1 VGDELIQAMRQ
12 RSGPAGRMRFG
23 PFELDPGTGEL
34 HSDGAK
40 IILSAQPL
48 RLLLALLERP
58 GQLITRDELRRRLW
72 PDDTF
77 VDFEHGLNAAVRRV
91 RDALGDSADR
101 PRYIETLPRRGYRFV
116 GEIEAGSVTGERGE
130 AADTRPATTEAAPV
144 AHAAV
149 RQKWA
154 TGSTALLGSGILI
167 LIIAAS
173 WYAGFTRRVDQPGTR
188 ARELTRQTFGR
199 GLQTDVT
206 WSPDGQRI
214 AFASN
219 QDGNFDIWVQ
229 RLGGEAVR
237 ITDSPADDTQP
248 AWSPIG
254 DEIVFHSERDGG
266 GLFIVAAAGG
276 PAHQRTTFGA
286 HPTWRADGGE
296 ILFFAAKQ
304 AWPMRHL
311 YIVSPHGDDTP
322 RQILSDFLRG
332 GFWNAMAPH
341 PDGRL
346 TFIGT
351 HRSQDWG
358 VFTVGRDGKDPLTVH
373 PSDALL
379 QTLGWPDTHGVRFQW
394 NRAGTALYLEVASND
409 IRNLW
414 KVRVAPVTLE
424 WLSAERL
431 TTGSEDATVA
441 AVAPD
446 DERLAFTIQLE
457 KIRGWVFAFDAGA
470 GGPIGDG
477 RPVTAEGAVIAHLRL
492 SADGQSLLYD
502 SHRAGTKTVSVMTT
516 AVNTG
521 KTSVLVDNAAG
532 PVGSRNGTRVSY
544 VRRRTG
550 PAGSSPEAN
559 LEYVLAVRDQA
570 GSEHFVGRWSG
581 SVWLAASDWT
591 RDGKSILGSYWDPKD
606 AGPVFLVLW
615 PAPPAVAGQP
625 ERIVLRSPNHMFWQA
640 RFSPDDRWISF
651 VAMSTT
657 EPGRVSLGVT
667 AASGAARGEWT
678 PIAADHEWPDKP
690 RWSPDGKTLYFLSRK
705 PAGRFNVW
713 AVQMDPVHGRPVGEP
728 RQITHFDGTEVT
740 IHPDMGNSEMD
751 VAGRSLAVTTR
762 DVTGS
767 IWMLSRVQH

>member
-1 VGDELIQAMRQ
+1 M
-12 RSGPAGRMRFG
+12 
-23 PFELDPGTGEL
+23 
-34 HSDGAK
+34 
-40 IILSAQPL
+40 
-48 RLLLALLERP
+48 
-58 GQLITRDELRRRLW
+58 
-72 PDDTF
+72 
-77 VDFEHGLNAAVRRV
+77 RRV

-101 PRYIETLPRRGYRFV
+101 PRYVETLPRRGYRFV
-116 GEIEAGSVTGERGE
+116 GEIEAGPIAGEQGE
-130 AADTRPATTEAAPV
+130 GADTRPATTEAAPV
-144 AHAAV
+144 ASAAV
-149 RQKWA
+149 RQKWGR
-154 TGSTALLGSGILI
+154 GSTAFLASGILI
-167 LIIAAS
+167 VIIAAS

-188 ARELTRQTFGR
+188 ARELTRLTFGQ

-219 QDGNFDIWVQ
+219 QGGNFDIWVQ
-229 RLGGEAVR
+229 RLGGEAVQ
-237 ITDSPADDTQP
+237 ITNSPADDTQP

-266 GLFIVAAAGG
+266 GLFIVPAAGG
-276 PAHQRTTFGA
+276 PARQRTAFGA
-286 HPTWRADGGE
+286 YPTWRADGSE

-311 YIVSPHGDDTP
+311 YAVSPHGDDMP
-322 RQILSDFLRG
+322 RQILSDFLRD
-332 GFWNAMAPH
+332 GFWEWMAPH

-346 TFIGT
+346 TFIGV
-351 HRSQDWG
+351 HRTQDWG
-358 VFTVGRDGKDPLTVH
+358 VFTVGQDGKDPLTVH

-431 TTGSEDATVA
+431 TTGPDDATVA

-446 DERLAFTIQLE
+446 DERLAFTIQHE
-457 KIRGWVFAFDAGA
+457 EIRGWVFPFDAGA
-470 GGPIGDG
+470 GRLIGDG
-477 RPVTAEGAVIAHLRL
+477 RPVTAEDAVIAHLRL

-502 SHRAGTKTVSVMTT
+502 SHRAGTKTVAVMTT
-516 AVNTG
+516 DVDTG
-521 KTSVLVDNAAG
+521 KTTVLAANARV
-532 PVGSRNGTRVSY
+532 PVGSRDGTRVCLRAHADRASGVIARGRIWNTSWPY
-544 VRRRTG
+544 AIRLAQNASWAAGAGTCGSARPTG
-550 PAGSSPEAN
+550 PAMVRVSSARTGIP
-559 LEYVLAVRDQA
+559 RTPDQFF
-570 GSEHFVGRWSG
+570 S
-581 SVWLAASDWT
+581 SV
-591 RDGKSILGSYWDPKD
+591 
-606 AGPVFLVLW
+606 W
-615 PAPPAVAGQP
+615 PAPPAVAAQP

-651 VAMSTT
+651 VAVSTT
-657 EPGRVSLGVT
+657 EPGRLSLGVI

-678 PIAADHEWPDKP
+678 PIAADHDWPDKP
-690 RWSPDGKTLYFLSRK
+690 RWSPDGKTLYFLSKK

-728 RQITHFDGTEVT
+728 RQITHFDGTGVT
-740 IHPDMGNSEMD
+740 IDPDVGNSEMD
-751 VAGRSLAVTTR
+751 VAGRSLAVTMR

-767 IWMLSRVQH
+767 IWMLSGVQH